1 MQTRLDSKP
10 RPSEDQSLSLLS
22 TKSSTSSQS
31 KAKRSLVRPSLLSSV
46 LSPKNQTPTSH
57 KKPLLR
63 VDPAKGQS
71 GQPEV
76 KKTVRRVVPVLAL
89 GKKEVEDGRKVAGT
103 ARQRKSK
110 GTSENLSLNTSVS
123 TSVINA
129 SEAAPLSC
137 NTSRLNTRISEQ
149 PSTAR
154 THSSSRKPSP
164 FKPAALPQASPD
176 TLFSSLPLPISGSKA
191 LQLFQD
197 QLSAYEHGEILDFKE
212 VYCLGLR
219 ADKGKIASTASTQP
233 NSGYDDD
240 RGDYRVTIGDH
251 IAYRYEVLAV
261 LGRGSFGQVLK
272 VRDGKTQEFLALK
285 MIRNKSRFHH
295 QAAVEVKI
303 LRFLTSKDHSNTFN
317 IIHIY
322 DHFTFRKHICITFEL
337 LTLNLYDFIKSN
349 NFQGLSSALVKRF
362 AEQIL
367 VCLGELRK
375 LRVIHCDLKPENIL
389 LKLQHKSAIKVIDFG
404 SSCFEEERVYTY
416 IQSRF
421 YRAPEIILGVP
432 YSTAIDMWSL
442 GCILAELASGLP
454 LFPGESECEQ
464 LLCIM
469 QVCGVPPEHI
479 LDQATRK
486 KVFFGPANAPKIVPN
501 QRGKKRY
508 PATRT
513 LSDVLG
519 GRDSDF
525 LNFLESKIYTGCFDW
540 DPKTRM
546 TPEEGLAHPWLQ
558 SSILSTARSGSSQPH
573 QHRQHSGLLSQRPS
587 EKQHPATAKHSA
599 NASLSFLFP

>member
-1 MQTRLDSKP
+1 
-10 RPSEDQSLSLLS
+10 
-22 TKSSTSSQS
+22 
-31 KAKRSLVRPSLLSSV
+31 V
-46 LSPKNQTPTSH
+46 L
-57 KKPLLR
+57 
-63 VDPAKGQS
+63 
-71 GQPEV
+71 
-76 KKTVRRVVPVLAL
+76 
-89 GKKEVEDGRKVAGT
+89 
-103 ARQRKSK
+103 
-110 GTSENLSLNTSVS
+110 
-123 TSVINA
+123 
-129 SEAAPLSC
+129 EA
-137 NTSRLNTRISEQ
+137 
-149 PSTAR
+149 
-154 THSSSRKPSP
+154 
-164 FKPAALPQASPD
+164 
-176 TLFSSLPLPISGSKA
+176 
-191 LQLFQD
+191 
-197 QLSAYEHGEILDFKE
+197 KE

-219 ADKGKIASTASTQP
+219 ADKGKISSSISSQP
-233 NSGYDDD
+233 NYGYDDD

-272 VRDGKTQEFLALK
+272 VRDGKTQEYLALK

-295 QAAVEVKI
+295 QAAVEIKI

-317 IIHIY
+317 LIHIY

-375 LRVIHCDLKPENIL
+375 LKVIHCDLKPENIL
-389 LKLQHKSAIKVIDFG
+389 LKLEHKSAIKVIDFG

-469 QVCGVPPEHI
+469 QVCGIPPDHV

-486 KVFFGPANAPKIVPN
+486 KIFFGPVNAPKIVPN
-501 QRGKKRY
+501 KRGKKRY
-508 PATRT
+508 PGTRS

-519 GRDSDF
+519 GRDTEF
-525 LNFLESKIYTGCFDW
+525 LNFLGSKRYVGCFDW

-558 SSILSTARSGSSQPH
+558 GSLTHTSRSGSSQPH
-573 QHRQHSGLLSQRPS
+573 QHRQHSSALLSQRPS
-587 EKQHPATAKHSA
+587 GDKQHPATAKHSA
-599 NASLSFLFP
+599 NTSVSFVFP